1 MTSNQK
7 KKETGPLIGCLLAVS
22 AALALTIAVAAGPA
36 TAQSKAFQLKLEKVT
51 GKVYALVG
59 SIHGRSYD
67 NHALN
72 NTMGFIVTGKGV
84 VLIDSGASSQGA
96 ALIAK
101 TIKRVTDQPVK
112 WVINTGVQDH
122 RWLGNGYFKARGA
135 QIIALERTVKAQKEL
150 ADSHMKRLKR
160 ILKDRLAGTVPAYA
174 PTPLAGDKASVTLG
188 GVKLELI
195 WPGEAHFADD
205 AIVWMPAAQTVFTGD
220 LVFMDRMLAIQ
231 RSGKPL
237 VTSWAKAFKVMAAL
251 KPAHVVPG
259 HGAPGDLAKAQADTG
274 DYLDFLVKNIVPAVD
289 NMEDIGDVVNRL
301 EKAPAFAH
309 LANFKALQRQN
320 VNRVFLQL
328 EAAAQ

>member
-1 MTSNQK
+1 M
-7 KKETGPLIGCLLAVS
+7 E
-22 AALALTIAVAAGPA
+22 ALTRHFAGWLVASGILAMP
-36 TAQSKAFQLKLEKVT
+36 SHSLAFQLKLEQVT
-51 GKVYALVG
+51 GEVYALVG
-59 SIHGRSYD
+59 SVHGRTYD

-84 VLIDSGASSQGA
+84 ILIDSGASSQGA
-96 ALIAK
+96 QVIETAI
-101 TIKRVTDQPVK
+101 RSVTDQPVK

-135 QIIALERTVKAQKEL
+135 QIIALERTVNAQREL

-160 ILKDRLAGTVPAYA
+160 VLKDRLAGTVPAYA
-174 PTPLAGDKASVTLG
+174 SAPLAGNKAVVSLG

-205 AIVWMPAAQTVFTGD
+205 VIVWMPATRTVFAGD
-220 LVFMDRMLAIQ
+220 LVFMDRLLAIQ
-231 RSGKPL
+231 PGGKPL
-237 VTSWAKAFKVMAAL
+237 VTSWAKAFKAMATL

-259 HGAPGDLAKAQADTG
+259 HGAPGDLAKARADTG
-274 DYLDFLVKNIVPAVD
+274 DYLDFLVKNIAPAVE

-320 VNRVFLQL
+320 VNRAFLQL
-328 EAAAQ
+328 EAAQ